1 MGWEGLGAG
10 EAEWWGMG
18 QHLGVAVLGS
28 VFRSAAVKGLQRC
41 VNVYPSSCTPWDRVL

>member
-10 EAEWWGMG
+10 KAEWQGMG

-41 VNVYPSSCTPWDRVL
+41 VNVCPSPYTPWDRVL